1 MGNFMNQNSET
12 AFLHKA
18 HTAFVDSLS
27 RLDARVLG
35 RLREARARALAAVQR
50 HPPWWRARSWT
61 LPTGAAAVVLAA
73 VACGI
78 LWWNQNSQPVVPFA
92 AGNNT
97 EDMAIVLG
105 NDNLDMY
112 ADMDFYR
119 WLQAQQQN
127 APQGDSGG
135 NSNG

>member
-1 MGNFMNQNSET
+1 MNQHSET

-18 HTAFVDSLS
+18 HTAFVDSLD
-27 RLDARVLG
+27 RLDARVLA
-35 RLREARARALAAVQR
+35 RLREGRARAVAAVER
-50 HPPWWRARSWT
+50 HPPWRRTRSWT
-61 LPTGAAAVVLAA
+61 LPAGAAAAALVA
-73 VACGI
+73 VACAI
-78 LWWNQNSQPVVPFA
+78 LWWNQNSQPAVPFA
-92 AGNNT
+92 ADNNT

-119 WLQAQQQN
+119 WLQAQQPQN

-135 NSNG
+135 HSSG

>member
-1 MGNFMNQNSET
+1 MNQHSET

-18 HTAFVDSLS
+18 HTAFVDSLD
-27 RLDARVLG
+27 RLDARVLA
-35 RLREARARALAAVQR
+35 RLREGRARAVAAVER
-50 HPPWWRARSWT
+50 HPPWRRTRSWT
-61 LPTGAAAVVLAA
+61 LPAGAAAVVLVA
-73 VACGI
+73 VACAI
-78 LWWNQNSQPVVPFA
+78 LWWNQNSQPAVPFA
-92 AGNNT
+92 ADNNT

-119 WLQAQQQN
+119 WLQAQQPQN

-135 NSNG
+135 HSSG